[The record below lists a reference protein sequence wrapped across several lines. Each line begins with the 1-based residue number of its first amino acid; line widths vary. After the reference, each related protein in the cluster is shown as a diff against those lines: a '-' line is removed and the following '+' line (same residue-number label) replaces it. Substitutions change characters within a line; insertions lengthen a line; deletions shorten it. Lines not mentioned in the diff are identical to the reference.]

1 MSILEERLRAAAYAI
16 AQAVPEGSAPPLR
29 LPARRS
35 VARLVLRRIR
45 ALLTPLGAAT
55 AVLGAVAVPLA
66 LPGLLQAAS
75 GAIAIGPEGTPPFYV
90 AIAPARKPGSGTQ
103 AVIGSTASG
112 KLLARVSPP
121 RPYTGFTVATGAASD
136 RAFVLAAVTGA
147 GQVRAERLFLL
158 RFDPARDAAPL
169 SALPIQIP
177 RDAVLRQL
185 ALSPDGR
192 QLAVVETTG
201 NQRGIAVY
209 SLASGAGRSWAMAG
223 LRPGELSFLS
233 WSANGTWV
241 QYGQQHG
248 SAAYLGRLNPDA
260 AGGSLPAEV
269 RLPVGLPGGVQS
281 LAVSPGGDLFAAIRP
296 STVSPGWAVIEY
308 PARTWRPR
316 PLISVPASPGPDGP
330 SILWSSATG
339 STLIVTPATDQIGVI
354 SNGLYSALPS
364 AILGNRVFRNNVSWS

>member
-1 MSILEERLRAAAYAI
+1 VSMLEERLRAAAYAV

-29 LPARRS
+29 LPAHRS

-45 ALLTPLGAAT
+45 TLLTPLGAAT

-112 KLLARVSPP
+112 KQLAQVTPP
-121 RPYTGFTVATGAASD
+121 LPYAFISATGAASG
-136 RAFVLAAVTGA
+136 RAFVLTAMAGTGRVQ
-147 GQVRAERLFLL
+147 GEKLFLAQ
-158 RFDPARDAAPL
+158 FDPARDAAPL

-177 RDAVLRQL
+177 RDVTLGQL

-192 QLAVVETTG
+192 QLATVETAG
-201 NQRGIAVY
+201 NQRRLAVY
-209 SLASGAGRSWAMAG
+209 SLGSGAGRSWDMAG
-223 LRPGELSFLS
+223 LLSGDLSFLS

-241 QYGQQHG
+241 QYGQRYG

-269 RLPVGLPGGVQS
+269 RLPVELPGRVQS
-281 LAVSPGGDLFAAIRP
+281 LAMSPGGDLFAAIRP

-316 PLISVPASPGPDGP
+316 PLISVPASPGPDGL

-364 AILGNRVFRNNVSWS
+364 AILGNRVFRYNVSWS